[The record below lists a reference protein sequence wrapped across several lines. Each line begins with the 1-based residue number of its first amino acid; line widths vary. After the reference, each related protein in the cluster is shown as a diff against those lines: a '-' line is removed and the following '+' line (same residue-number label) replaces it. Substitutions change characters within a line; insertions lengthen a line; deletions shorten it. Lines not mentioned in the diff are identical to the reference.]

1 MIMSSLCFR
10 VSLSVSH
17 RWTEPLGVSEQH
29 GSSRA
34 SVHQWQQHTAQ
45 RRSAAVH
52 PRLQRPSSVR
62 PAVREG
68 EEKHDV
74 IRRAEA
80 GDVFRRWGVFSAHS
94 GNKLRQV
101 DFDAFEGHLVCKQ
114 VKCCYKNGMI
124 SIINEIS

>member
-1 MIMSSLCFR
+1 MITSSLCFR

-80 GDVFRRWGVFSAHS
+80 VMCLDGG
-94 GNKLRQV
+94 GC
-101 DFDAFEGHLVCKQ
+101 LVHT
-114 VKCCYKNGMI
+114 VGI
-124 SIINEIS
+124 SYVRLILMRLKGT